1 MFKRFSMACVAAAT
15 VVFAANTPAFADTIP
30 RFGSTCVGNSGQSS
44 DICISSNGRVVS
56 STYLFR
62 KQYKTKGTHTGC
74 FGTTAKITCSG
85 GSFKTTDGNGKLTRV
100 VISLKDGKPVSMSWQ

>member
-1 MFKRFSMACVAAAT
+1 MQNEVRTSDLSRAT
-15 VVFAANTPAFADTIP
+15 CI
-30 RFGSTCVGNSGQSS
+30 GNSGQSS

-62 KQYKTKGTHTGC
+62 KHYKIKGTHTGC

-85 GSFKTTDGNGKLTRV
+85 GSFKTADGSGKLTRV
-100 VISLKDGKPVSMSWQ
+100 VISLKDGKPVSMSLQ

>member
-1 MFKRFSMACVAAAT
+1 MIKRFSMACIAAAT
-15 VVFAANTPAFADTIP
+15 VVFAVNTPAFADTIP

>member
-1 MFKRFSMACVAAAT
+1 MRYVPQICQELPAARGCGGSCAT
-15 VVFAANTPAFADTIP
+15 CI
-30 RFGSTCVGNSGQSS
+30 GNSGQSS
-44 DICISSNGRVVS
+44 DTCISSNGRVVS

-74 FGTTAKITCSG
+74 FGTTAKIICSG

-100 VISLKDGKPVSMSWQ
+100 VISLKDG

>member
-1 MFKRFSMACVAAAT
+1 M
-15 VVFAANTPAFADTIP
+15 
-30 RFGSTCVGNSGQSS
+30 CVGNSGQSS

-74 FGTTAKITCSG
+74 FGTMAKITFCG
-85 GSFKTTDGNGKLTRV
+85 GSFKTADGSGKLTR
-100 VISLKDGKPVSMSWQ
+100 L